1 MPRLRRDPLTGRL
14 TLVAPGRAGRPR
26 SFVRSVVRDETQ
38 SCPFCPGNEAQ
49 TPPARLQLPPAGAWE
64 VRVFGNRW
72 PALRDGEVAG
82 PLPEALLSEVAA
94 GGCHEVIVQTPLHE
108 ETLGGMPDGR
118 RALVL
123 QACLSRLAAASEAA
137 AHAQLFQNHGGAAGA
152 SLAHAHAQ
160 LVALG
165 EIPPLASHRVQRCEA
180 HHAATGRCLL
190 CDVAAAERE
199 GPRRLGGDDAFDLWL
214 AFAPSRAWELWLAP
228 RRHVASLRALSPAEL
243 SLLSLWLGRA
253 LRALDRALDRPGW
266 NLLFHEPPRG
276 ASPDAFHAYLELS
289 PALGRGAGFEH
300 ATGAAI
306 VHVAPETAAATLRE
320 SLA

>member
-1 MPRLRRDPLTGRL
+1 M
-14 TLVAPGRAGRPR
+14 
-26 SFVRSVVRDETQ
+26 RSVLREDPQ
-38 SCPFCPGNEAQ
+38 SCPFCPGNELQ
-49 TPPARLQLPPAGAWE
+49 TPVARLQWPADGAWE

-72 PALRDGEVAG
+72 PALEDGAAAV
-82 PLPEALLSEVAA
+82 PLPEGLFAEVAA
-94 GGCHEVIVQTPLHE
+94 GGRHEVIVQTPLHD

-118 RALVL
+118 RTLVL
-123 QACLSRLAAASEAA
+123 QACLARLAAAAEGA
-137 AHAQLFQNHGGAAGA
+137 AHVQLFQNHGGAAGA

-160 LVALG
+160 LVALA
-165 EIPPLASHRVQRCEA
+165 EIPPLATQRVQHCAA

-190 CDVAAAERE
+190 CDVAEAERA
-199 GPRRLGGDDAFDLWL
+199 GPRRLGGDDAIDLFL
-214 AFAPSRAWELWLAP
+214 AFAPSRSWELWLAP
-228 RRHVASLRALSPAEL
+228 RRHVATLRALLPAEL
-243 SLLSLWLGRA
+243 SALARWLGRA

-276 ASPDAFHAYLELS
+276 ASPAAFHPYLELS